1 MERYSFSLEMATRSG
16 LFIEAPGLSDNVFII
31 NSWIGRLQAGDRAA
45 AEDLWQRYY
54 RKMIRIACR
63 RLSGSARTM
72 ADEEDVVVSAF
83 KSFFRGLE
91 ENRTP
96 KLQSEDEIWRLLVTL
111 TARKAI
117 KQIRYES
124 RDKRQGEA
132 GAFQHDTI
140 PVEELIGSEPSPEFV
155 LAVTD
160 EYRQLNERLLDD
172 EMRLIALRKM
182 EGYSSAEIA
191 QELNTNLRTV
201 QRRLAVVRSLLV
213 DALDEEQG

>member
-1 MERYSFSLEMATRSG
+1 M
-16 LFIEAPGLSDNVFII
+16 D
-31 NSWIGRLQAGDRAA
+31 SWIGRLQAGDHVA

-54 RKMIRIACR
+54 QKMIKIAYK
-63 RLSGSARTM
+63 RLSGSTRTM

-83 KSFFRGLE
+83 KSFFRGLDN
-91 ENRTP
+91 NRAP

-124 RDKRQGEA
+124 RNKRQGEA
-132 GAFQHDTI
+132 GKFHHDAM
-140 PVEELIGSEPSPEFV
+140 PVEELIGSEPTPEFV
-155 LAVTD
+155 LAITD

-201 QRRLAVVRSLLV
+201 QRRLTVIRSLLV
-213 DALDEEQG
+213 DALDEGQN

>member
-1 MERYSFSLEMATRSG
+1 LN
-16 LFIEAPGLSDNVFII
+16 DNAITMD
-31 NSWIGRLQAGDRAA
+31 SWIGRLQAGDNVA

-54 RKMIRIACR
+54 KKMVKIAYR

-83 KSFFRGLE
+83 KSFFRALDE
-91 ENRTP
+91 DRAP
-96 KLQSEDEIWRLLVTL
+96 KLQSEDEIWQLLVTL

-132 GAFQHDTI
+132 GKSQHDAV
-140 PVEELIGSEPSPEFV
+140 PVEELIGSEPTPEFV
-155 LAVTD
+155 LAITD

-182 EGYSSAEIA
+182 EGYSNAEIA
-191 QELNTNLRTV
+191 QELNTNLRTI
-201 QRRLAVVRSLLV
+201 QRRLAVIRALLV
-213 DALDEEQG
+213 DALDEEQN

>member
-1 MERYSFSLEMATRSG
+1 M
-16 LFIEAPGLSDNVFII
+16 D
-31 NSWIGRLQAGDRAA
+31 SWIDKLQTGDNAA

-54 RKMIRIACR
+54 QRLVKIAYQ
-63 RLSGSARTM
+63 RLSGSSKTM

-83 KSFFRGLE
+83 KSFFRAME

-96 KLQSEDEIWRLLVTL
+96 KLQSEDDIWRLLVTL

-117 KQIRYES
+117 KQVRYES

-132 GAFQHDTI
+132 GKSQHDAV
-140 PVEELIGSEPSPEFV
+140 PVEELIGTEPSPEFV
-155 LAVTD
+155 LAITD

-182 EGYSSAEIA
+182 EGYSNAEIA

-201 QRRLAVVRSLLV
+201 QRRLAVIRALLV
-213 DALDEEQG
+213 DALDEEQD

>member
-1 MERYSFSLEMATRSG
+1 M
-16 LFIEAPGLSDNVFII
+16 D
-31 NSWIGRLQAGDRAA
+31 SWIDKLQTGDNAA

-54 RKMIRIACR
+54 QRLVKIAYQ
-63 RLSGSARTM
+63 RLSGSSKTM

-83 KSFFRGLE
+83 KSFFRAME

-117 KQIRYES
+117 KQVRYES

-132 GAFQHDTI
+132 GKSQHDSV
-140 PVEELIGSEPSPEFV
+140 PVEELIGTEPSPEFV
-155 LAVTD
+155 LAITD

-172 EMRLIALRKM
+172 EMRLIAFRKM
-182 EGYSSAEIA
+182 EGYSNAEIA

-201 QRRLAVVRSLLV
+201 QRRLAVIRSFLV
-213 DALDEEQG
+213 DALDKEQD

>member
-1 MERYSFSLEMATRSG
+1 ME
-16 LFIEAPGLSDNVFII
+16 
-31 NSWIGRLQAGDRAA
+31 SWIGRLNAGDDDA

-54 RKMIRIACR
+54 QQLVKIAYR
-63 RLSGSARTM
+63 RLSGSSKTM

-83 KSFFRGLE
+83 KSFFRAIE

-124 RDKRQGEA
+124 RNKRQGEA
-132 GAFQHDTI
+132 GKFHHDAM
-140 PVEELIGSEPSPEFV
+140 PVEELIGNEPSPEFV
-155 LAVTD
+155 LAIAD
-160 EYRQLNERLLDD
+160 EYRQLNGRLLDD

-182 EGYSSAEIA
+182 EGYSNAEIA

-201 QRRLAVVRSLLV
+201 QRRLAVIRSLLV
-213 DALDEEQG
+213 DALDEESD

>member
-1 MERYSFSLEMATRSG
+1 MH
-16 LFIEAPGLSDNVFII
+16 
-31 NSWIGRLQAGDRAA
+31 SWIGRLHAGDNAA

-54 RKMIRIACR
+54 QQLVRIAYT

-83 KSFFRGLE
+83 KSFFRAME
-91 ENRTP
+91 ESRAP

-124 RDKRQGEA
+124 RSKRQGEA
-132 GAFQHDTI
+132 GKYSNDPLLI
-140 PVEELIGSEPSPEFV
+140 EELIGEEPSPEFV
-155 LAVTD
+155 LAIVD

-201 QRRLAVVRSLLV
+201 QRRLAVVRSLLI
-213 DALDEEQG
+213 DSIDEDSI